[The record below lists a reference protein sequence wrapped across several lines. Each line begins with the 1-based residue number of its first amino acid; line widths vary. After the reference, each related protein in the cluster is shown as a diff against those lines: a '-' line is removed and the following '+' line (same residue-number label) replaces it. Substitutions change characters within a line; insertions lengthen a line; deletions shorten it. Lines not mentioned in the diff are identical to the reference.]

1 MYYISYGSNLNIQNM
16 KKRCPCAFPVYKL
29 DGIKVNKLINYRLV
43 FNKYA
48 TLKYKKNSIVPIGL
62 WKITKK
68 CEKNLDIYE
77 QFPIIYEKKYVQI
90 YQFKAM
96 VYIMK
101 SKKIKNPSKKY
112 FDEILKGYKDFDLD
126 INYLY
131 SSLKNKKLF

>member
-1 MYYISYGSNLNIQNM
+1 M
-16 KKRCPCAFPVYKL
+16 KKRCPDAVPVYKL
-29 DGIKVNKLINYRLV
+29 DGIKVNKLINYKLA

-48 TLKYKKNSIVPIGL
+48 TLKNKKKSIVPIGL

-77 QFPIIYEKKYVQI
+77 QFPLIYEKKYIQI
-90 YQFKAM
+90 YKFKAM

-101 SKKIKNPSKKY
+101 SNKIKNPSKKY
-112 FDEILKGYKDFDLD
+112 FYEILKGYKDFDLD